1 MVRFLA
7 LATTFIIG
15 LSYADVAY
23 AQCQGNVS
31 RQNNGS
37 DFCNAST
44 VRSNIG
50 ANDASNLTTGTVSV
64 NRFNSG
70 TSASASTFLRGDGTW
85 ATPTGTGVTSVAAG
99 AGMDFSTITGT
110 GSVAASAN
118 TRTSGW
124 SIIIDGG
131 GSAITT
137 GTKTAFQI
145 PFSCTVSQWQ
155 IVADQSGSIV
165 VDIKKASYNGAF
177 STIAGTEKP
186 TLSSAQW
193 NQDTSLTS
201 FTTSVTAQDWWQPVV
216 DSATTVTWVS
226 IGFVCLKS

>member
-1 MVRFLA
+1 MVYVLVLLA
-7 LATTFIIG
+7 G
-15 LSYADVAY
+15 LLFGGAAH
-23 AQCQGNVS
+23 AQCVGALQAGN
-31 RQNNGS
+31 NLS
-37 DFCNAST
+37 DVCDAATARTNLG
-44 VRSNIG
+44 VG
-50 ANDASNLTTGTVSV
+50 AGT
-64 NRFNSG
+64 
-70 TSASASTFLRGDGTW
+70 
-85 ATPTGTGVTSVAAG
+85 VTSVSAG
-99 AGMDFSTITGT
+99 AGMDFSTITAT
-110 GSVAASAN
+110 GAVAASAN

-124 SIIIDGG
+124 SVIIDGG

-165 VDIKKASYNGAF
+165 VDIKKAAYNGAF

-201 FTTSVTAQDWWQPVV
+201 FTTTVTAQDWWQPVV